1 MFSRS
6 AWLRGC
12 GSILSRRTWVRGPF
26 VADICII
33 YARPSKR
40 IVTILHELLSQR
52 YSVWWDVHIHS
63 GDYRSQ
69 IESQLQRAK
78 CVIPVWCRISRS
90 DADVLDEAAYAQ
102 RHGIPLL
109 PIRIEDV
116 ELPLGF
122 GNLHTVDLIGWDGNA
137 DDVGVRQLLQAVER
151 TIGSPAPMLNRAPY
165 VVLND
170 NKAELPVFFRS
181 VSSHETALRPVAAIQ
196 ALKLFHSEALLVS
209 AYDIINEPIEHRE
222 QIAQDLESCRSA
234 GTLVLLDSG
243 NYEASRKQD
252 NTWSVGQ
259 LHEALRITPHD
270 AMFCFDDLNPPSDVE
285 GVLRG
290 VVKSVE
296 REAQQTKKPV
306 LPIVHA
312 TRQTNGEI
320 VFDLIPELLRR
331 VCRELRPQLIAIP
344 ERELGNGIL
353 ARARMVYSIRR
364 ALDELGF
371 YQPLHLL
378 GTGNPLTI
386 AILSAVGADSF
397 DGLEWCRT
405 VADSEDGRL
414 YHLQQYD
421 FFAWQ
426 SEEYASPIVK
436 EAVTSEKIG
445 YSGKVVFH
453 NLEFFATWMRQL
465 RDHIR
470 SGKIE
475 RFLTDRIPGGAD
487 SMELLGRAVPEIF
500 G

>member
-1 MFSRS
+1 VVASR
-6 AWLRGC
+6 
-12 GSILSRRTWVRGPF
+12 VGPCFDTVDQF

-33 YARPSKR
+33 YAHPSR
-40 IVTILHELLSQR
+40 GIVRILHDLLSQR
-52 YSVWWDVHIHS
+52 HSVWWDEHIHS

-69 IESQLQRAK
+69 IEHQLKKAK

-102 RHGIPLL
+102 RHGIQLL

-116 ELPLGF
+116 DLPLGF
-122 GNLHTVDLIGWDGNA
+122 GNLHTIDLIGWSGSA
-137 DDVGVRQLLQAVER
+137 DDLRARHLLQALER
-151 TIGSPAPMLNRAPY
+151 TIPARPLMLSRVES
-165 VVLND
+165 VVLN
-170 NKAELPVFFRS
+170 NKKAELPVFFRS
-181 VSSHETALRPVAAIQ
+181 VSSHETALSPVAAIQ
-196 ALKLFHSEALLVS
+196 ALKLFHSDALLVS
-209 AYDIINEPIEHRE
+209 AYDIINEPIEH
-222 QIAQDLESCRSA
+222 QKQMMLDLESCQSS

-252 NTWSVGQ
+252 NTWTAGQ

-270 AMFCFDDLNPPSDVE
+270 ATFCFDDLNPPSDVE

-290 VVKSVE
+290 VIKSFE
-296 REAQQTKKPV
+296 QDARQTKKPV

-312 TRQTNGEI
+312 ARHPNGDI
-320 VFDLIPELLRR
+320 IFDVIPEVIKR
-331 VCRELRPQLIAIP
+331 VCRELRPPMIAIP
-344 ERELGNGIL
+344 ERELGSGIL
-353 ARARMVYSIRR
+353 VRAHMVYSIRR

-378 GTGNPLTI
+378 GTGNPLTV

-405 VADSEDGRL
+405 VADSETGWL

-421 FFAWQ
+421 LFAWQ
-426 SEEYASPIVK
+426 SEEYASPLVR
-436 EAVTSEKIG
+436 EAVTSEKIE

-453 NLEFFATWMRQL
+453 NLDFFATWMRQL
-465 RDHIR
+465 REHLR

-487 SMELLGRAVPEIF
+487 SVELLGRAVPEVF